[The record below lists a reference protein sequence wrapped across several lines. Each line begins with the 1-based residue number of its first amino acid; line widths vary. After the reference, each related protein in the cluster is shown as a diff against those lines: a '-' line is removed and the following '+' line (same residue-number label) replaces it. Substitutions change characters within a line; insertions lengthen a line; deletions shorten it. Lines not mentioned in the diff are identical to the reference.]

1 MEEAHDLRELKELI
15 SQLGLRDDRHDFQ
28 RCKVDI
34 LGNFYLE
41 QGSPYGF
48 RDTCQLVDFCRGG
61 VGVKIKNVKFQE
73 GAILHLQ
80 FPAGLNMMDVVGKV
94 VHINKEEDGY
104 LVGIQSLSKKADII
118 KQLFNE

>member
-15 SQLGLRDDRHDFQ
+15 SQLGLRDNRRDFQ
-28 RCKVDI
+28 RVEVDI

-41 QGSPYGF
+41 QGNLCGF
-48 RDTCQLVDFCRGG
+48 RDTCQLVDVCRGG

-80 FPAGLNMMDVVGKV
+80 FPAGLNMVDVVGKV

-104 LVGIQSLSKKADII
+104 LVGIQS
-118 KQLFNE
+118 